1 MGLGKKTINLVKKVL
16 NNKNKRKMYSPE
28 EILYMETQLDRLIKE
43 RKRRKAERKAQKGF
57 GSIKPVTSNNNTENL
72 DD

>member
-16 NNKNKRKMYSPE
+16 NNENKRKLYTKE
-28 EILYMETQLDRLIKE
+28 ELTYMEIQLQRLIE
-43 RKRRKAERKAQKGF
+43 NRKRKKTDKRKGF
-57 GSIKPVTSNNNTENL
+57 GPVTSNNNTENF

>member
-16 NNKNKRKMYSPE
+16 NNDNKRKLYSVE
-28 EILYMETQLDRLIKE
+28 ELAYMEMQLERLIERRKTRKRE
-43 RKRRKAERKAQKGF
+43 RKLKKGF
-57 GSIKPVTSNNNTENL
+57 GPVTSEGNTENF